1 MFWSLTKHEIKMP
14 GYWHV
19 YLHVYGPRWSQGP
32 QKTFKKMQSI
42 SSHLDRTSFV
52 KKGFI
57 IWPLAKFFLR
67 DTVSSPEQ
75 AAHLG
80 SQLQHRIQFILPAY
94 KASHIISTDK

>member
-1 MFWSLTKHEIKMP
+1 MHCMELERNHLQKRKIASKVTYMD
-14 GYWHV
+14 
-19 YLHVYGPRWSQGP
+19 VYGLRCKLAKNEQG
-32 QKTFKKMQSI
+32 QSI

-52 KKGFI
+52 NKGFI